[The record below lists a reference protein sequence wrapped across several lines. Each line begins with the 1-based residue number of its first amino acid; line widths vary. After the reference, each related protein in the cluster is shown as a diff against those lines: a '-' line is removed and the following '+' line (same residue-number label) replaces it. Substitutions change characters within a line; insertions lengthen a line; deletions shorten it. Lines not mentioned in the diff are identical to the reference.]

1 MAILN
6 KGTLVLLGCAIA
18 LGGAVLFIENRNG
31 EQAEDTEPA
40 DSSLV
45 SQPAEATGELMF
57 PFSESEIESFT
68 LLRPGETLSFSK
80 DDEGFW
86 QMTEP
91 EVAEA
96 EGGAIAFLLSQLT
109 NRAVRSL
116 SVDANSL
123 DKYGLT
129 DPDITVELVASGE
142 SYQFLAGDTD
152 FTGDQRYVRAIT
164 PEAEETEDP
173 TEEIPDTVEIHLVS
187 GGITNAVNRPTAE
200 WLVTPEA
207 GSESDEEGVVEDPEA
222 GLESDVNQPAVPEP
236 ASDDEES

>member
-31 EQAEDTEPA
+31 EQAEDTAPA

-68 LLRPGETLSFSK
+68 LLRPSETLSFSK

-96 EGGAIAFLLSQLT
+96 EGGAIAFLLNQLT
-109 NRAVRSL
+109 SPAVRSL
-116 SVDANSL
+116 SVDADTLN
-123 DKYGLT
+123 KFGLAE
-129 DPDITVELVASGE
+129 PDIGIELMASGE
-142 SYQFLAGDTD
+142 PYQFIIGEAD
-152 FTGDQRYVRAIT
+152 FTGDRRYVRAID
-164 PEAEETEDP
+164 PEAEEP
-173 TEEIPDTVEIHLVS
+173 AEETPNTVEIHLVS
-187 GGITNAVNRPTAE
+187 GGITSAVNRPTAE

-222 GLESDVNQPAVPEP
+222 GPESDVNQPAEPEP